1 MKLSQEKTLNH
12 TSLRYPA
19 RLIHLTHK
27 ESVYIL
33 HPAIRKNIVITSFHN
48 PMEILEYIPV
58 NLDLEEIKR
67 RLHMGKSGDWSHVQT
82 LVEEAQSLIS
92 AKAVYKV
99 CYIDSKHEDAITIDG
114 RRLKSRVLRKNLNNV
129 ERVFLYVVTIGNRL
143 EEKAR
148 ACTDLLKKYYLD
160 TIGNVALTDVR
171 KYLKTQLQS
180 RYALDG
186 MSYMSPGSLKDWAI
200 EEQIP
205 LFSIL
210 GDVEASIGVKLSE
223 NLLMLPNKSLSGIYF
238 PTEIPFYRCQLC
250 HREDCPTRKAPYDE
264 KLAREYG
271 IVE

>member
-1 MKLSQEKTLNH
+1 MEK
-12 TSLRYPA
+12 
-19 RLIHLTHK
+19 
-27 ESVYIL
+27 
-33 HPAIRKNIVITSFHN
+33 
-48 PMEILEYIPV
+48 LEYIPV
-58 NLDLEEIKR
+58 DLEEINGM
-67 RLHMGKSGDWSHVQT
+67 LHTGKIGDWSQVQT
-82 LVEEAQSLIS
+82 LVEEVQSLIS
-92 AKAVYKV
+92 AKAIYKV
-99 CYIDSKHEDAITIDG
+99 YYIESKLEDAITIDG
-114 RRLKSRVLRKNLNNV
+114 TSLKSRVLRKNLDTV
-129 ERVFLYVVTIGNRL
+129 LRVFPYVVTIGDKL
-143 EEKAR
+143 EKKAR
-148 ACTDLLKKYYLD
+148 SCDDLLKQYYLD

-238 PTEIPFYRCQLC
+238 PTEIPFYSCQLC
-250 HREDCPTRKAPYDE
+250 PRKDCSARKAPYDE

-271 IVE
+271 VLG